1 MNHQTANSNFK
12 EICQA
17 FIDLKFVIKDRGRK
31 DSVQIF
37 FPEPLASNCNYQKQ
51 VATVQFMG
59 PSNIR
64 PDYTN
69 IEIRFYQKAFKAAKL
84 NEIIESHSRGLDSK
98 QNRNDPYYHYNIG
111 RFAYI
116 QELFIQLS
124 AGLREK
130 FGEMYEVIK
139 TPVFPPTINELPR
152 Y

>member
-1 MNHQTANSNFK
+1 MNHQTANTNFK

-17 FIDLKFVIKDRGRK
+17 FIDLKFVIEDREGK

-37 FPEPLASNCNYQKQ
+37 FPEPLACNCYYQKQ

-64 PDYTN
+64 PDYTS

-84 NEIIESHSRGLDSK
+84 NEIFEKHSRWLDSK
-98 QNRNDPYYHYNIG
+98 KNGDNPYYHYNIG
-111 RFAYI
+111 RFASI
-116 QELFIQLS
+116 HDLFIQLS
-124 AGLREK
+124 AGLKVR
-130 FGEMYEVIK
+130 FGEIYDSIK
-139 TPVFPPTINELPR
+139 IPVFPSTIDELPR